1 MIGSGRLD
9 QVLVTRQ
16 RGWQSVRANLC
27 RWRQIHF
34 AAPFCPKNQ
43 VHLLIFTHR
52 AQLIME
58 LIRVGFPKNYENL
71 PGSVIGVEAFCIA
84 SPGESRDANNS
95 H

>member
-1 MIGSGRLD
+1 
-9 QVLVTRQ
+9 
-16 RGWQSVRANLC
+16 
-27 RWRQIHF
+27 
-34 AAPFCPKNQ
+34 

-84 SPGESRDANNS
+84 SPGESRDAKNS